1 MTGCFYVVMTSWF
14 LAISFIY
21 PLFILLLGY
30 LLRNV
35 LLEYFNMSLMV
46 ITVLLC
52 TILLGTVGGQC
63 FDECYCSIQFKGSI
77 KFSCDGRNIS
87 HFPLAS
93 QLPENIAI
101 INFKGNRIKRLQ
113 NQSSG
118 VTRTKVWYINLADN
132 VINQLWQDNLGET
145 FPNLSQLDLTNNKI
159 VSLSKNSFLNLTKLK
174 VLHLSSNK
182 LRTINQGW
190 FSHLLLLSHLYL
202 HHNEI
207 TVIVE
212 SNEIWPK
219 DLDILYLSY
228 NQLKTI
234 PPLPPKASEVNLIG
248 NPIFCGCYIDVNLNI
263 EKTSVKVDCHRL
275 EHYREKVRK
284 PAIGIKNKRRV
295 FEKYKV
301 SGQKCQAVVIT
312 NFSYFQSE
320 EQLKITCV
328 TSLGYPK
335 AAVFI
340 YFQDNVTKY
349 KNDITVDVRK
359 SRRNITVKVTQAG
372 VYTCKVTNYISSDKK
387 QLFIPSWSPMSTW
400 PPVLNESETYLTRT
414 YTENRSVGN
423 DSRRLETTSQP
434 ESKELASMYMIK

>member
-1 MTGCFYVVMTSWF
+1 
-14 LAISFIY
+14 
-21 PLFILLLGY
+21 
-30 LLRNV
+30 
-35 LLEYFNMSLMV
+35 MSLMV
-46 ITVLLC
+46 LTVILC
-52 TILLGTVGGQC
+52 TVLLGTVGLSGQC
-63 FDECYCSIQFKGSI
+63 LDECYCSIQFKGSI
-77 KFSCDGRNIS
+77 KLSCDGRNVS
-87 HFPLAS
+87 NFPLAS
-93 QLPENIAI
+93 QLPENISI

-113 NQSSG
+113 NQPSG
-118 VTRTKVWYINLADN
+118 VTRTKVWYINLVDN

-202 HHNEI
+202 HHNKI

-234 PPLPPKASEVNLIG
+234 PPLPPKASAVNLIG
-248 NPIFCGCYIDVNLNI
+248 NPIYCGCYIDVNLNI
-263 EKTSVKVDCHRL
+263 EETFIKIDCHIL
-275 EHYREKVRK
+275 GYYREKVRK
-284 PAIGIKNKRRV
+284 PAIGIKNKRRE

-301 SGQKCQAVVIT
+301 SGQKCQPAVIT
-312 NFSYFQSE
+312 NFSYIQSE
-320 EQLKITCV
+320 EQMKITCV
-328 TSLGYPK
+328 TSLGYPE

-340 YFQDNVTKY
+340 YFQDNVTRPQI
-349 KNDITVDVRK
+349 NITRDVRK
-359 SRRNITVKVTQAG
+359 SRGNITVDVTQAG
-372 VYTCKVTNYISSDKK
+372 MYTCKVTNYISSDKK
-387 QLFIPSWSPMSTW
+387 QLFLPSWSSMSTW

-414 YTENRSVGN
+414 YFKALTSGN
-423 DSRRLETTSQP
+423 DYSRIETTSYQDT
-434 ESKELASMYMIK
+434 KEHAGIVKVHVSLYFVVHICLL

>member
-1 MTGCFYVVMTSWF
+1 M
-14 LAISFIY
+14 
-21 PLFILLLGY
+21 
-30 LLRNV
+30 

-46 ITVLLC
+46 LTVILC
-52 TILLGTVGGQC
+52 TVLLGTVGLSGQC
-63 FDECYCSIQFKGSI
+63 LGECHCSPQFKGNI
-77 KFSCDGRNIS
+77 KLSCNGRNIS
-87 HFPLAS
+87 NFPLAS

-101 INFKGNRIKRLQ
+101 INFKGNKIKRLRKQ
-113 NQSSG
+113 PLG
-118 VTRTKVWYINLADN
+118 VTRTKVWHINLAGN
-132 VINQLWQDNLGET
+132 VINQLRQDNLGET

-190 FSHLLLLSHLYL
+190 FSHLFLLSLLYS
-202 HHNEI
+202 HDNEI

-219 DLDILYLSY
+219 ELDTLDLSY

-248 NPIFCGCYIDVNLNI
+248 NPVYCGCYIDVNLNI

-275 EHYREKVRK
+275 EYYREKVRK
-284 PAIGIKNKRRV
+284 PVIGIKNKRRE

-301 SGQKCQAVVIT
+301 SGQKCQPAMIT

-320 EQLKITCV
+320 EQMKMICV
-328 TSLGYPK
+328 TSMGYPE
-335 AAVFI
+335 AAMFI
-340 YFQDNVTKY
+340 YFEDNVTKS
-349 KNDITVDVRK
+349 KNDITVDVIK
-359 SRRNITVKVTQAG
+359 SGGNIIVNVTQAG

-387 QLFIPSWSPMSTW
+387 QLFLPSWSSMSTW

-414 YTENRSVGN
+414 YFKALTSGN
-423 DSRRLETTSQP
+423 DYSRIETTSYQDT
-434 ESKELASMYMIK
+434 KEHAGIVKVHVSLYFVVHICLL